1 MAELLIITSGVSKKM
16 IDIALQH
23 PTGDFNSLGF
33 VLFFCSIEMSLC
45 GSASLVL
52 TYVGFWENESVS
64 NASDT
69 EVAPSSKQSYI
80 ILFYI
85 QNIGTRCFL

>member
-1 MAELLIITSGVSKKM
+1 MAEPLIITSGVSKKM
-16 IDIALQH
+16 IDIVLQH
-23 PTGDFNSLGF
+23 LTGDFNSLF
-33 VLFFCSIEMSLC
+33 FFFCSIEMSLC

-64 NASDT
+64 NTSDT

-85 QNIGTRCFL
+85 QNIGTLCFL

>member
-1 MAELLIITSGVSKKM
+1 MDELLVITSGLSKKM

-23 PTGDFNSLGF
+23 LTGDFNSLFFFFF
-33 VLFFCSIEMSLC
+33 VPFGMSLC

-64 NASDT
+64 NTSDT

-85 QNIGTRCFL
+85 QNIGTQCLL